1 MSDERSKARRQ
12 ILQAFLDAWNDHD
25 IEALMSFMTDDCVY
39 DASAGPGTWGCDLF
53 SFCDEKIRVKDS
65 YRKGSAA

>member
-25 IEALMSFMTDDCVY
+25 IEALMSLMTDDCVY
-39 DASAGPGTWGCDLF
+39 DASAGPDTWGCDLF
-53 SFCDEKIRVKDS
+53 SFCDGKIRVKDS